1 MRVKSK
7 LADVDFQCGLIKREG
22 HHLVI
27 TSHKSQAMKTVV
39 YVSPGDAL
47 TFMVSILTSPSAILF
62 ILAFPYFWW
71 RAYQES
77 RSSAQNF
84 DEPW

>member
-27 TSHKSQAMKTVV
+27 ASHESQAMKTVV
-39 YVSPGDAL
+39 YVSPGDTL
-47 TFMVSILTSPSAILF
+47 TFLVSILRSPSAILF

-71 RAYQES
+71 RDYQES
-77 RSSAQNF
+77 RSSAQNS